1 MTAKYETVPYAD
13 FVKALKAQFA
23 VMQALGALYTVDVP
37 KDELYDLYLDS
48 FPEGTNLMY
57 KERREYDCN
66 CCKSYIRTLGRV
78 VAIHNGKLVSIWD
91 VKVGGYYQVV
101 ADAMKARVESS
112 EIRDRFFHFE
122 GRVGTESNV
131 ALLENG
137 KTKTWTHFHQALPRE
152 LVKRGEDI
160 PSALGEYRDNATV
173 LARSLKDI
181 DMDSAETVMDLIKQ
195 GSLYRGDEKKHIVA
209 AFIKAKRA
217 YDKTPEDQR
226 MNFCWK
232 QSETLGKLG
241 RFRND
246 VIGTLMSDLA
256 EGVDLEAAVKS
267 FEDKVSGTNYKRT
280 TALVTP
286 GMIKAAQEK
295 VEALGLTE
303 SLARRFAVTSD
314 LTINNVLFADR
325 SAKAQMNVFEQLAAS
340 TKNAPKSLSKV
351 EEISIDD
358 FINNVLPKADTIEA
372 LVEGRLTSNL
382 MSLVAPA
389 NEGAPNLFKW
399 DNGFSWS
406 YNGEVADSIKERVKA
421 AGGSVTG
428 DLRVS
433 LSWYNS
439 DDLDLH
445 VFEPGGGEIYFGHK
459 RGRSTGT
466 LDVDMNA
473 YGKSDAHHPVE
484 NVTWENE
491 RNITEGVYKVVVNNY
506 NKRMTDRVGFEVQM
520 EYKGQVFNF
529 AYPQALGNSKSQT
542 VVTFKYSRAKGVEIV
557 DSIGHTK
564 QSKEVWGVSTET
576 FQKVSLVLNSPNFW
590 DGQTKGNKHYFFML
604 EGCIN
609 PDDTRGFYNEYLRDE
624 LHEHRK
630 VFEVLGSK
638 LKAEHSADQLSG
650 LGFSSTQRNEL
661 VVKVT
666 GSFNRTLKIKF

>member
-181 DMDSAETVMDLIKQ
+181 DMDSAETVMDLINQ

-351 EEISIDD
+351 EEISIED

-372 LVEGRLTSNL
+372 LVEGRLTPNL

-389 NEGAPNLFKW
+389 NAGAPNLFKW

-406 YNGEVADSIKERVKA
+406 YNGEVADSIKERVKT
-421 AGGSVTG
+421 AGGNVDG
-428 DLRVS
+428 FLRVS
-433 LSWYNS
+433 LAWHNA

-445 VFEPGGGEIYFGHK
+445 MRTPRGHHVYFGNK
-459 RGRSTGT
+459 RGAGAY
-466 LDVDMNA
+466 LDLDMNGMDKHD
-473 YGKSDAHHPVE
+473 YENPVE
-484 NVTWENE
+484 NIIFTNEN
-491 RNITEGVYKVVVNNY
+491 NTEEGIYRVWVNQWS
-506 NKRMTDRVGFEVQM
+506 RRSGDRVGFTVQLDH
-520 EYKGQVFNF
+520 KGQQYDFNH
-529 AYPQALGNSKSQT
+529 PREHRSGDVQ
-542 VVTFKYSRAKGVEIV
+542 VVTFRYTRKGGVEIIE
-557 DSIGHTK
+557 SMPHTK

>member
-101 ADAMKARVESS
+101 ADAMKARVESA

-131 ALLENG
+131 VLLENG

-181 DMDSAETVMDLIKQ
+181 DMDSAETVMDLINQ

-256 EGVDLEAAVKS
+256 EGIDLEAAVKS

-351 EEISIDD
+351 EEISIED

-372 LVEGRLTSNL
+372 LVEGRLTPNL

-389 NEGAPNLFKW
+389 NAGAPNLFKW

-406 YNGEVADSIKERVKA
+406 YNGEVADSIKERVKT
-421 AGGSVTG
+421 AGGNVDG
-428 DLRVS
+428 FLRVS
-433 LSWYNS
+433 LAWHNA

-445 VFEPGGGEIYFGHK
+445 MRTPRGHHVYFGNK
-459 RGRSTGT
+459 RGAGAY
-466 LDVDMNA
+466 LDLDMNGMDKHD
-473 YGKSDAHHPVE
+473 YENPVE
-484 NVTWENE
+484 NIIFTNEN
-491 RNITEGVYKVVVNNY
+491 NTEEGIYRVWVNQWS
-506 NKRMTDRVGFEVQM
+506 RRSGDRVGFTVQLDH
-520 EYKGQVFNF
+520 KGQQYDFNH
-529 AYPQALGNSKSQT
+529 PREHRSGDVQ
-542 VVTFKYSRAKGVEIV
+542 VVTFRYTRKGGVEIIE
-557 DSIGHTK
+557 SMPHTK

>member
-101 ADAMKARVESS
+101 ADAMKARVESA

-181 DMDSAETVMDLIKQ
+181 DMDSAETVMDLINQ

-232 QSETLGKLG
+232 QSETLGRLG

-351 EEISIDD
+351 EEISIED

-372 LVEGRLTSNL
+372 LVEGRLTPNL

-389 NEGAPNLFKW
+389 NAGAPNLFKW

-406 YNGEVADSIKERVKA
+406 YNGEVADSIKERVKT
-421 AGGSVTG
+421 AGGNVDG
-428 DLRVS
+428 FLRVS
-433 LSWYNS
+433 LAWHNA

-445 VFEPGGGEIYFGHK
+445 MRTPRGHHVYFGNK
-459 RGRSTGT
+459 RGAGAY
-466 LDVDMNA
+466 LDLDMNGMDKHD
-473 YGKSDAHHPVE
+473 YENPVE
-484 NVTWENE
+484 NIIFTNEN
-491 RNITEGVYKVVVNNY
+491 NTEEGIYRVWVNQWS
-506 NKRMTDRVGFEVQM
+506 RRSGDRVGFTVQLDH
-520 EYKGQVFNF
+520 KGQQYDFNH
-529 AYPQALGNSKSQT
+529 PREHRSGDVQ
-542 VVTFKYSRAKGVEIV
+542 VVTFRYTRKGGVEIIE
-557 DSIGHTK
+557 SMPHTK

>member
-101 ADAMKARVESS
+101 ADAMKARVESA

-181 DMDSAETVMDLIKQ
+181 DMDSAETVMDLINQ

-232 QSETLGKLG
+232 QSETLGRLG

-256 EGVDLEAAVKS
+256 EGIDLEAAVKS

-303 SLARRFAVTSD
+303 SLARRFAVTPD

-351 EEISIDD
+351 EEISIED

-372 LVEGRLTSNL
+372 LVEGRLT
-382 MSLVAPA
+382 
-389 NEGAPNLFKW
+389 
-399 DNGFSWS
+399 
-406 YNGEVADSIKERVKA
+406 
-421 AGGSVTG
+421 
-428 DLRVS
+428 
-433 LSWYNS
+433 
-439 DDLDLH
+439 
-445 VFEPGGGEIYFGHK
+445 
-459 RGRSTGT
+459 
-466 LDVDMNA
+466 
-473 YGKSDAHHPVE
+473 
-484 NVTWENE
+484 
-491 RNITEGVYKVVVNNY
+491 
-506 NKRMTDRVGFEVQM
+506 
-520 EYKGQVFNF
+520 
-529 AYPQALGNSKSQT
+529 PQT
-542 VVTFKYSRAKGVEIV
+542 
-557 DSIGHTK
+557 
-564 QSKEVWGVSTET
+564 
-576 FQKVSLVLNSPNFW
+576 
-590 DGQTKGNKHYFFML
+590 
-604 EGCIN
+604 
-609 PDDTRGFYNEYLRDE
+609 
-624 LHEHRK
+624 
-630 VFEVLGSK
+630 
-638 LKAEHSADQLSG
+638 
-650 LGFSSTQRNEL
+650 
-661 VVKVT
+661 
-666 GSFNRTLKIKF
+666 

>member
-181 DMDSAETVMDLIKQ
+181 DMDSAETVMDLINQ

-256 EGVDLEAAVKS
+256 EGIDLEAAVKS

-351 EEISIDD
+351 EEISIED

-372 LVEGRLTSNL
+372 LVEGRLTPNL

-389 NEGAPNLFKW
+389 NAGAPNLFKW

-406 YNGEVADSIKERVKA
+406 YNGEVADSIKERVKT
-421 AGGSVTG
+421 AGGNVDG
-428 DLRVS
+428 FLRVS
-433 LSWYNS
+433 LAWHNA

-445 VFEPGGGEIYFGHK
+445 MRTPRGHHVYFGNK
-459 RGRSTGT
+459 RGAGAY
-466 LDVDMNA
+466 LDLDMNGMDKHD
-473 YGKSDAHHPVE
+473 YENPVE
-484 NVTWENE
+484 NIIFTNEN
-491 RNITEGVYKVVVNNY
+491 NTEEGIYRVWVNQWS
-506 NKRMTDRVGFEVQM
+506 RRSGDRVGFTVQLDH
-520 EYKGQVFNF
+520 KGQQYDFNH
-529 AYPQALGNSKSQT
+529 PREHRSGDVQ
-542 VVTFKYSRAKGVEIV
+542 VVTFRYTRKGGVEIIE
-557 DSIGHTK
+557 SMPHTK

-638 LKAEHSADQLSG
+638 LKAEHSTDQLSG

>member
-181 DMDSAETVMDLIKQ
+181 DMDSAETVMDLINQ

-372 LVEGRLTSNL
+372 LVEGRLSPNL

-389 NEGAPNLFKW
+389 NAGAPNLFKW

-406 YNGEVADSIKERVKA
+406 YNGEVADSIKERVKT
-421 AGGSVTG
+421 AGGNVDG
-428 DLRVS
+428 FLRVS
-433 LSWYNS
+433 LAWHNA

-445 VFEPGGGEIYFGHK
+445 MRTPRGHHVYFGNK
-459 RGRSTGT
+459 RGAGAY
-466 LDVDMNA
+466 LDLDMNGMDKHD
-473 YGKSDAHHPVE
+473 YENPVE
-484 NVTWENE
+484 NIIFTNEN
-491 RNITEGVYKVVVNNY
+491 NTEEGIYRVWVNQWS
-506 NKRMTDRVGFEVQM
+506 RRSGDRVGFTVQLDH
-520 EYKGQVFNF
+520 KGQQYDFNH
-529 AYPQALGNSKSQT
+529 PREHRSGDVQ
-542 VVTFKYSRAKGVEIV
+542 VVTFRYTRKGGVEIIE
-557 DSIGHTK
+557 SMPHTK

-590 DGQTKGNKHYFFML
+590 DDQTKGNKHYFFML

-638 LKAEHSADQLSG
+638 LKAENSADQLSG

>member
-181 DMDSAETVMDLIKQ
+181 DMDSAETVMDLINQ

-232 QSETLGKLG
+232 QSETLGRLG

-351 EEISIDD
+351 EEISIED

-372 LVEGRLTSNL
+372 LVEGRLTPNL

-389 NEGAPNLFKW
+389 NAGAPNLFKW

-406 YNGEVADSIKERVKA
+406 YNGEVADSIKERVKT
-421 AGGSVTG
+421 AGGNVDG
-428 DLRVS
+428 FLRVS
-433 LSWYNS
+433 LAWHNA

-445 VFEPGGGEIYFGHK
+445 MRTPRGHHVYFGNK
-459 RGRSTGT
+459 RGAGAY
-466 LDVDMNA
+466 LDLDMNGMDKHD
-473 YGKSDAHHPVE
+473 YENPVE
-484 NVTWENE
+484 NIIFTNEN
-491 RNITEGVYKVVVNNY
+491 NTEEGIYRVWVNQWS
-506 NKRMTDRVGFEVQM
+506 RRSGDRVGFTVQLDH
-520 EYKGQVFNF
+520 KGQQYDFNH
-529 AYPQALGNSKSQT
+529 PREHRSGDVQ
-542 VVTFKYSRAKGVEIV
+542 VVTFRYTRKGGVEIIE
-557 DSIGHTK
+557 SMPHTK

-638 LKAEHSADQLSG
+638 LKAEHSTDQLSG

>member
-1 MTAKYETVPYAD
+1 
-13 FVKALKAQFA
+13 
-23 VMQALGALYTVDVP
+23 
-37 KDELYDLYLDS
+37 
-48 FPEGTNLMY
+48 
-57 KERREYDCN
+57 
-66 CCKSYIRTLGRV
+66 
-78 VAIHNGKLVSIWD
+78 
-91 VKVGGYYQVV
+91 
-101 ADAMKARVESS
+101 
-112 EIRDRFFHFE
+112 
-122 GRVGTESNV
+122 
-131 ALLENG
+131 
-137 KTKTWTHFHQALPRE
+137 
-152 LVKRGEDI
+152 
-160 PSALGEYRDNATV
+160 
-173 LARSLKDI
+173 
-181 DMDSAETVMDLIKQ
+181 
-195 GSLYRGDEKKHIVA
+195 
-209 AFIKAKRA
+209 
-217 YDKTPEDQR
+217 
-226 MNFCWK
+226 
-232 QSETLGKLG
+232 
-241 RFRND
+241 
-246 VIGTLMSDLA
+246 
-256 EGVDLEAAVKS
+256 
-267 FEDKVSGTNYKRT
+267 
-280 TALVTP
+280 
-286 GMIKAAQEK
+286 
-295 VEALGLTE
+295 
-303 SLARRFAVTSD
+303 
-314 LTINNVLFADR
+314 
-325 SAKAQMNVFEQLAAS
+325 
-340 TKNAPKSLSKV
+340 
-351 EEISIDD
+351 
-358 FINNVLPKADTIEA
+358 
-372 LVEGRLTSNL
+372 

-389 NEGAPNLFKW
+389 NAGAPNLFKW

-406 YNGEVADSIKERVKA
+406 YNGEVTDSIKERVKA

-445 VFEPGGGEIYFGHK
+445 VFEPGGGQIYFGNK

-638 LKAEHSADQLSG
+638 LKAEHSTDQLSG

>member
-137 KTKTWTHFHQALPRE
+137 KTKTWTHFYQALPRE

-303 SLARRFAVTSD
+303 ALARRFAVTSD

-325 SAKAQMNVFEQLAAS
+325 SAKAQMNVFDQLAAS

-351 EEISIDD
+351 EEISIED

-372 LVEGRLTSNL
+372 LVEGRLTPNL
-382 MSLVAPA
+382 MSLIAPA
-389 NEGAPNLFKW
+389 NEGSPNLFKW

-406 YNGEVADSIKERVKA
+406 YKGEVTDSIKERVKT
-421 AGGSVTG
+421 AGGNVDG
-428 DLRVS
+428 FLRVS
-433 LSWYNS
+433 LAWHNA

-445 VFEPGGGEIYFGHK
+445 MRTPRGHHVYFGNK
-459 RGRSTGT
+459 RGAGAY
-466 LDVDMNA
+466 LDLDMNGMDKHD
-473 YGKSDAHHPVE
+473 YENPVE
-484 NVTWENE
+484 NIIFTNEN
-491 RNITEGVYKVVVNNY
+491 NTEEGIYRVWVNQWS
-506 NKRMTDRVGFEVQM
+506 RRSGDRVGFTVQLDH
-520 EYKGQVFNF
+520 KGQQYDFNH
-529 AYPQALGNSKSQT
+529 PREHRSGDVQ
-542 VVTFKYSRAKGVEIV
+542 VVTFRYTRKGGVEIIE
-557 DSIGHTK
+557 SMPHTK

-590 DGQTKGNKHYFFML
+590 DGQAKGNKHYFFML

>member
-181 DMDSAETVMDLIKQ
+181 DMDSAETVMDLINQ

-217 YDKTPEDQR
+217 YDKTQEDQR

-232 QSETLGKLG
+232 QSETLGRLG

-351 EEISIDD
+351 EEISIED

-372 LVEGRLTSNL
+372 LVEGRLTPNL

-389 NEGAPNLFKW
+389 NAGAPNLFKW

-406 YNGEVADSIKERVKA
+406 YNGEVADSIKERVKT
-421 AGGSVTG
+421 AGGNVDG
-428 DLRVS
+428 FLRVS
-433 LSWYNS
+433 LAWHNA

-445 VFEPGGGEIYFGHK
+445 MRTPRGHHVYFGNK
-459 RGRSTGT
+459 RGAGAY
-466 LDVDMNA
+466 LDLDMNGMDKHD
-473 YGKSDAHHPVE
+473 YENPVE
-484 NVTWENE
+484 NIIFTNEN
-491 RNITEGVYKVVVNNY
+491 NTEEGIYRVWVNQWS
-506 NKRMTDRVGFEVQM
+506 RRSGDRVGFTVQLDH
-520 EYKGQVFNF
+520 KGQQYDFNH
-529 AYPQALGNSKSQT
+529 PREHRSGDVQ
-542 VVTFKYSRAKGVEIV
+542 VVTFRYTRKGGVEIIE
-557 DSIGHTK
+557 SMPHTK

>member
-181 DMDSAETVMDLIKQ
+181 DMDSAETVMDLINQ

-351 EEISIDD
+351 EEISIED

-389 NEGAPNLFKW
+389 NEGSPNLFKW

-406 YNGEVADSIKERVKA
+406 YNGEVADSIKERVKT
-421 AGGSVTG
+421 AGGNVDG
-428 DLRVS
+428 FLRVS
-433 LSWYNS
+433 LAWHNA

-445 VFEPGGGEIYFGHK
+445 MRTPRGHHVYFGNK
-459 RGRSTGT
+459 RGAGAY
-466 LDVDMNA
+466 LDLDMNGMDKHD
-473 YGKSDAHHPVE
+473 YENPVE
-484 NVTWENE
+484 NIIFTNEN
-491 RNITEGVYKVVVNNY
+491 NTEEGIYRVWVNQWS
-506 NKRMTDRVGFEVQM
+506 RRSGDRVGFTVQLDH
-520 EYKGQVFNF
+520 KGQQYDFNH
-529 AYPQALGNSKSQT
+529 PREHRSGDVQ
-542 VVTFKYSRAKGVEIV
+542 VVTFRYTRKGGVEIIE
-557 DSIGHTK
+557 SMPHTK

-590 DGQTKGNKHYFFML
+590 DDQTKGNKHYFFML

-638 LKAEHSADQLSG
+638 LKAENSADQLSG

>member
-101 ADAMKARVESS
+101 ADAMKARVEIS

-122 GRVGTESNV
+122 DRVGTESNV

-181 DMDSAETVMDLIKQ
+181 DMDSAETVMDLINQ

-256 EGVDLEAAVKS
+256 EGIDLEAAVKS

-351 EEISIDD
+351 EEISIED

-372 LVEGRLTSNL
+372 LVEGRLTPNL

-389 NEGAPNLFKW
+389 NAGAPNLFKW

-406 YNGEVADSIKERVKA
+406 YNGEVADSIKERVKT
-421 AGGSVTG
+421 AGGNVDG
-428 DLRVS
+428 FLRVS
-433 LSWYNS
+433 LAWHNA

-445 VFEPGGGEIYFGHK
+445 MRTPRGHHVYFGNK
-459 RGRSTGT
+459 RGAGAY
-466 LDVDMNA
+466 LDLDMNGMDKHD
-473 YGKSDAHHPVE
+473 YENPVE
-484 NVTWENE
+484 NIIFTNEN
-491 RNITEGVYKVVVNNY
+491 NTEEGIYRVWVNQWS
-506 NKRMTDRVGFEVQM
+506 RRSGDRVGFTVQLDH
-520 EYKGQVFNF
+520 KGQQYDFNH
-529 AYPQALGNSKSQT
+529 PREHRSGDVQ
-542 VVTFKYSRAKGVEIV
+542 VVTFRYTRKGGVEIIE
-557 DSIGHTK
+557 SMPHTK